1 MLNAR
6 TTVSLQGCMGND
18 CCFSCLLP
26 AASSF
31 YVSNQNEFILFGLV
45 FSIYILFWD
54 VYISL
59 LAFFLLL
66 Y

>member
-1 MLNAR
+1 
-6 TTVSLQGCMGND
+6 MGND

-31 YVSNQNEFILFGLV
+31 YVSNQNEFILLSMV
-45 FSIYILFWD
+45 FSIYLLFLD

-59 LAFFLLL
+59 VSFVLLL